1 MFIKNQTKRQFDAT
15 LKREGQTVYDYFTLE
30 EYKVFFRRSFSS
42 NVSAQ
47 KIKIYFD
54 QETNIHKGS
63 ILMFKNDIY
72 IVGVLNY
79 YESDVYFAAE
89 ATKCIT
95 RIPAGTNEIPLAIT
109 SNTLSADTGTVR
121 VISGTGSFY
130 TQFNDQSKNIKINN
144 RYNIFGREYK
154 ILNTLNIDGILFI
167 TAEMEAAYQGGISQ
181 VSYLGQSTTDKK
193 MLLQYSLVQTASND
207 IYYASDNIVGY
218 ESSDPSVAIV
228 DKNGILTPISDG
240 TTTITL
246 TYRVNGCLENNS
258 DVESTYTHQITVNAQ
273 PTPPPQPPTGY
284 TCTVTHN
291 GLDTIKTGG
300 SKTFTVNCFEG
311 GTEVGILPGVW
322 SYKGTDSSDYPISNT
337 DLMNNLTITDIDSN
351 SKKIK
356 LNNNSTTASWYNGKL
371 TVNYTLDDNSY
382 IGSDVV
388 IIKPL

>member
-1 MFIKNQTKRQFDAT
+1 
-15 LKREGQTVYDYFTLE
+15 
-30 EYKVFFRRSFSS
+30 
-42 NVSAQ
+42 VSAQ

-54 QETNIHKGS
+54 QETDIHKGS
-63 ILMFKNDIY
+63 ILIFKNDIY

-79 YESDVYFAAE
+79 YESDVYYAAE

-109 SNTLSADTGTVR
+109 SNTLGTDTGTVR
-121 VISGTGSFY
+121 VISGSGSFY

-167 TAEMEAAYQGGISQ
+167 TAEMETAYQGGISQ

-193 MLLQYSLVQTASND
+193 MLLQYSLVQTASDD

-246 TYRVNGCLENNS
+246 TYRVNSCLENDS
-258 DVESTYTHQITVNAQ
+258 DIESTYTHQITVSTQ
-273 PTPPPQPPTGY
+273 PTPPPTPQY
-284 TCTVTHN
+284 TCTITHN
-291 GLDTIKTGG
+291 GADTIKVGGTGG
-300 SKTFTVNCFEG
+300 KTFTVNCFEDG
-311 GTEVGILPGVW
+311 VAIGLLAGIW
-322 SYKGTDSSDYPISNT
+322 SYEATDGDGNPISDS
-337 DLMNNLTITDIDSN
+337 DLMDNITITDPDTGK
-351 SKKIK
+351 KKITIK
-356 LNNNSTTASWYNGKL
+356 SNSTTYRWYSGTLIVK
-371 TVNYTLDDNSY
+371 YTLDYNSY
-382 IGSDVV
+382 VGIDTIE
-388 IIKPL
+388 IIPL